1 MVKAWEARGT
11 TREKL
16 LKQWMSSGQDIATC
30 TVELIT
36 SEETAEKSSVVQ
48 DFLTPEQ
55 VLQYY
60 CGNEDSWERKE
71 LTRQGFAPSQRAIL
85 DGSPSTPA
93 STAAPGTPGGPGN
106 ASAGVAETKAGV
118 AETKAGVPEP
128 KGSAKSKAAKSK
140 ARPGNPV
147 AVFDVRKAK
156 LSQVET
162 TAFPVVDRVETRKM
176 LESAVLAKAGQYAK
190 ILVQLKGHEDVKN
203 VPADADETT
212 WANAMKAATRMYIY
226 YGSKEDFAR
235 GCARSVA
242 KGSDQQQ
249 GASRDH
255 VSTRVILR
263 SLTILRLKRAA
274 EKLYK
279 RLAKKPR
286 ATSDLSNVPEHLKDD
301 WHGYSRLEHMART
314 PMASTVLKGLNKKGA
329 DINWLCR
336 DVCGAAVKEGSEF
349 FHTRVLS
356 TVSSERSFHSKLAK
370 ELPRVDLVSL
380 PVQVRKKLGQ
390 QTFSMVKPSRWF
402 EWMEKDQLLDVINE
416 DHSLR
421 DVVRP
426 EGPLDIFVRI
436 HGDEGAIPGHL
447 LVSRAKFPKAVTTVD
462 AIMKILATDLQGLCR
477 SRHF

>member
-93 STAAPGTPGGPGN
+93 PGGPGN
-106 ASAGVAETKAGV
+106 ASAGVAET
-118 AETKAGVPEP
+118 
-128 KGSAKSKAAKSK
+128 KAAKSK

-156 LSQVET
+156 LSQIET

-190 ILVQLKGHEDVKN
+190 ILVQLKGHEASGKALEDLARAKDALETAWEDVKN

-235 GCARSVA
+235 GDPPEPDNPQPASA
-242 KGSDQQQ
+242 ASSSAASSQ
-249 GASRDH
+249 GLQPRG
-255 VSTRVILR
+255 
-263 SLTILRLKRAA
+263 LKRAA

-421 DVVRP
+421 DVVRT

-462 AIMKILATDLQGLCR
+462 AIMEILATDLQGLCR